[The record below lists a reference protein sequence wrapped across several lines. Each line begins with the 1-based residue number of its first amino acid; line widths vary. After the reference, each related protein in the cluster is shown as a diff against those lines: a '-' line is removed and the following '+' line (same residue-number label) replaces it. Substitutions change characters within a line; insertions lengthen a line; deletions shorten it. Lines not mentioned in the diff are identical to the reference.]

1 MVRKRET
8 PTKARGISKGR
19 PKRNEITAD
28 SYGAEQIQVLKG
40 LEHVRRRPAMYIGDV
55 ASRGLHHLVYEV
67 IDNSIDEALAGYCNR
82 ISVTINKDG
91 SVTVEDNGR
100 GIPTDIHP
108 TEKVSA
114 LEVVMTVLNAGGK
127 FDRRTYKVS
136 GGLHGV
142 GVSVVN
148 ALSEWLEVEV
158 YRDGKVFHQRYKH
171 GIPIAEVRP
180 VGSVP
185 KHKTGTKVTFLP
197 DPTIFP
203 NTNFKYETLEERLR
217 ELAYLNKDVTISI
230 KDLRSDEG
238 DTFHFEGG
246 IVEFVSYIDEN
257 RKPLHKDPVYIKG
270 ERDNTQVEVAFQY
283 NDSYNEN
290 IFTYVNDINTHEGG
304 THLVGFR
311 TALTRTL
318 NNYGYRNNLIKSDKI
333 QLTGDDFREGLTCV
347 ISLKVPEPQFEG
359 QTKTKLGNSEIKSIV
374 ETIVG
379 ERLQEYLEENPNVAK
394 RIIEKCLRA
403 AEARE
408 AARKAKELI
417 RRKNALEFS
426 GLPGKLADCSIN
438 DPEHCEIYIVEGDS
452 AGGSAK
458 QGRDRRFQAI
468 LPLKGKIL
476 NVEKARL
483 TKILENEEIRAIV
496 TALGAGLG
504 NTDEF
509 DERKLRYGKII
520 LMCDADVDG
529 SHIRT
534 LLLTFFY
541 RHMQEVITKE
551 KLYIAQPPLYKIK
564 NGKEEYYAYDEI
576 QKEQILKRFKGNGK
590 SVKKAVEGA
599 LEESPS
605 SSTKG
610 PIISRFK
617 GLGEMNPEQLWE
629 TTMNPEK
636 RTILKVTIDNAIA
649 ADRMFEVL
657 MGEEVE
663 PRRDFIQKNAR
674 YVKNLDV

>member
-1 MVRKRET
+1 
-8 PTKARGISKGR
+8 
-19 PKRNEITAD
+19 
-28 SYGAEQIQVLKG
+28 
-40 LEHVRRRPAMYIGDV
+40 
-55 ASRGLHHLVYEV
+55 
-67 IDNSIDEALAGYCNR
+67 
-82 ISVTINKDG
+82 
-91 SVTVEDNGR
+91 
-100 GIPTDIHP
+100 
-108 TEKVSA
+108 
-114 LEVVMTVLNAGGK
+114 
-127 FDRRTYKVS
+127 
-136 GGLHGV
+136 
-142 GVSVVN
+142 
-148 ALSEWLEVEV
+148 
-158 YRDGKVFHQRYKH
+158 
-171 GIPIAEVRP
+171 
-180 VGSVP
+180 
-185 KHKTGTKVTFLP
+185 
-197 DPTIFP
+197 
-203 NTNFKYETLEERLR
+203 
-217 ELAYLNKDVTISI
+217 
-230 KDLRSDEG
+230 
-238 DTFHFEGG
+238 
-246 IVEFVSYIDEN
+246 
-257 RKPLHKDPVYIKG
+257 
-270 ERDNTQVEVAFQY
+270 
-283 NDSYNEN
+283 
-290 IFTYVNDINTHEGG
+290 
-304 THLVGFR
+304 
-311 TALTRTL
+311 
-318 NNYGYRNNLIKSDKI
+318 
-333 QLTGDDFREGLTCV
+333 
-347 ISLKVPEPQFEG
+347 
-359 QTKTKLGNSEIKSIV
+359 
-374 ETIVG
+374 
-379 ERLQEYLEENPNVAK
+379 
-394 RIIEKCLRA
+394 LRA